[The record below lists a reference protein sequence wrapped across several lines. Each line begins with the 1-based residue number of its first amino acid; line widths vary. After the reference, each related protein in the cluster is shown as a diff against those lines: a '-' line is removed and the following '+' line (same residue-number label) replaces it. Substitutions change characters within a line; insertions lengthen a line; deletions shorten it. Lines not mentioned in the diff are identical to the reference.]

1 MNRLPHK
8 PHISFHGGR
17 WHLGEAYET
26 WLNRGKI
33 YRWNILAAVFVRNL
47 NTGDK

>member
-17 WHLGEAYET
+17 WHLGEAYGARH
-26 WLNRGKI
+26 RGKMN
-33 YRWNILAAVFVRNL
+33 RLNLLAGIFVRHL
-47 NTGDK
+47 NAGGK

>member
-26 WLNRGKI
+26 WLNHDKI
-33 YRWNILAAVFVRNL
+33 YSWNILDDVFVRIL